1 MDLDSD
7 DFLDLRMRNV
17 IVLDDLMSTEAK
29 DPRINHLLTAGSHH
43 RNLSVIVL
51 NQNMYFGN
59 DPTQR
64 RNCLYLVLFKNP
76 TDRQPI
82 VPGLGSETQNPG
94 MGETMGGGGGGG
106 CGGGGGGGSGYPR
119 LRICLYW

>member
-1 MDLDSD
+1 MNLDSD
-7 DFLDLRMRNV
+7 DFLDLRIRNV

-29 DPRINHLLTAGSHH
+29 DPRINDLFTEGSHH

-51 NQNMYFGN
+51 NQNMYFGK

-64 RNCLYLVLFKNP
+64 RNCLYQVLFKNS

-82 VPGLGSETQNPG
+82 VPDLGSEIRNPG
-94 MGETMGGGGGGG
+94 MGETMGGGGSGCDGGV
-106 CGGGGGGGSGYPR
+106 GGGGGYPR